1 MAIPLVVMAI
11 GAAVAAVATAVGAA
25 IAQGNLDKAREI
37 REKALAQYGDDIR
50 PQLDESIA
58 EEVGPSAFEAIVENP
73 EGRDAQRNAM
83 RRFAELYDSAGHT
96 QGDEAALQLAN
107 QGAQQRASSDY
118 QSLAQNLAARGQS
131 MNPALAAAMAS
142 RSSGEVVNATAT
154 NRYRSQADARQRA
167 MQALGESA
175 DIGGRMREQEYSRDA
190 NRAAAIDR
198 VNQYNA
204 GQRTNANNENNRR
217 RLQGFDMDMA
227 LRGART
233 GAYNALAGGEEN
245 QARATQGTAAGI
257 ANAATSVAG
266 GIAGGMG
273 GGGGGGYGGFATNA
287 ARLPTPSYDSDE
299 WVKYGG
305 HR

>member
-1 MAIPLVVMAI
+1 MAIPLVVVAI
-11 GAAVAAVATAVGAA
+11 GAAVAAAATAIGAA
-25 IAQGNLDKAREI
+25 IAQGNLDKAKAI
-37 REKALAQYGDDIR
+37 REKVLEQYGDDVMVD
-50 PQLDESIA
+50 LDDAIA
-58 EEVGPSAFEAIVENP
+58 EEVGPSAFEAIKEDP
-73 EGRDAQRNAM
+73 RTRDSQLGAM
-83 RRFAELYDSAGHT
+83 RRLEELYQSGGHT

-154 NRYRSQADARQRA
+154 NRYRSQADARNRA
-167 MQALGESA
+167 MQALGMAA
-175 DIGGRMREQEYSRDA
+175 DTSGRMRDQDFGQA
-190 NRAAAIDR
+190 AARASAIDR
-198 VNQYNA
+198 VNQFNA

-217 RLQGFDMDMA
+217 NLQRFDMNMS
-227 LRGART
+227 LRDARAR
-233 GAYNALAGGEEN
+233 AYNALAGGEEN